1 MSYLYDG
8 REGQGG
14 HVFHFVCEQGLVFLC
29 MADEGFGRHV
39 PFAFLDAVIRLW
51 SSRYGDRGGSA
62 VAYGMNDD
70 FSAILQQQMDY
81 HSSRSAADQIN
92 RVQGE
97 IDEVRSIMVENIERV
112 LERGEKLE
120 LLVDKTENLNHQ
132 AFRFKK
138 QSRALRN
145 MMWWKNVKIVLFA
158 LVVAIAGLILSM
170 IICGID
176 FSKCAPPPRRHRHHH
191 RHCRHRR
198 RCCHRS
204 CRHPEGPY
212 RTFARHTPMQSVQE
226 IAMLGSSMRAER
238 RMAGM
243 PPHTH
248 NASPLRQCL
257 MPVPCPCLWFH
268 VHAFDV
274 CGQRFGR
281 PGSGLSRHHPLP
293 NIVSE

>member
-1 MSYLYDG
+1 MPLIYSLVSRGTCVLAEFTATSGNFTTVTRRILEKLPATSSRMSYLYDG

-112 LERGEKLE
+112 LERGEKIE

-158 LVVAIAGLILSM
+158 LSLVAIAGLILSM

-176 FSKCAPPPRRHRHHH
+176 FSKCRASPSTAPSSPSPLPPP
-191 RHCRHRR
+191 
-198 RCCHRS
+198 
-204 CRHPEGPY
+204 
-212 RTFARHTPMQSVQE
+212 
-226 IAMLGSSMRAER
+226 
-238 RMAGM
+238 
-243 PPHTH
+243 PPLLPPLV
-248 NASPLRQCL
+248 SP
-257 MPVPCPCLWFH
+257 P
-268 VHAFDV
+268 
-274 CGQRFGR
+274 
-281 PGSGLSRHHPLP
+281 
-293 NIVSE
+293 